1 MSSASLLLCALI
13 TPLSPHR
20 VLLGSDT
27 GDLSVFLQ
35 LGPGGH
41 LVKERTVV
49 AHSAPVTCMAAR
61 EDILV
66 SASQDG
72 SAKLWSLGQ
81 EEELVMEH
89 VRDFQGHQSPVSAS
103 RQ

>member
-1 MSSASLLLCALI
+1 M
-13 TPLSPHR
+13 
-20 VLLGSDT
+20 
-27 GDLSVFLQ
+27 FLQ

-89 VRDFQGHQSPVSAS
+89 VRDFQGHQSPVSPS